1 MQQICKIRVPIFIFV
16 LILALAGNRGFCQ
29 STDQSSPPPAA
40 PAAAAAAAPTGGTF
54 DSEIAAAKIEAD
66 KTAKITHL
74 RNALQLRPNDPQ
86 NIVIE
91 FQIAELM
98 SPNAS
103 FTGGET
109 QVSSQSLEI
118 FQHIVR
124 TYDHTLYHPA
134 TPPTSPLS
142 ATDEDQS
149 PEMMVPRAAVLA
161 AVRLNQLGNGDIAR
175 KLLDTAM
182 EDLQWTFRQ
191 RQADAEKP
199 LPPMKEEDDV
209 LILTDPNQPQ
219 LASEDR
225 LQQWEANIKR
235 AQSGELFTPAEM
247 AIVQAAV
254 RQYSRTFGP
263 PYVDDVPSALQQIVA
278 VYPDTPMAKIA
289 HEHLQAH
296 GH

>member
-1 MQQICKIRVPIFIFV
+1 MHQSINNRVPFFLIV
-16 LILALAGNRGFCQ
+16 LVLALAGNRGFCQ
-29 STDQSSPPPAA
+29 TTDQSSPPAEAAA
-40 PAAAAAAAPTGGTF
+40 PASGTF
-54 DSEIAAAKIEAD
+54 DSEIAAAKTETD

-74 RNALQLRPNDPQ
+74 HNALQLRPNDPQ
-86 NIVIE
+86 NIAIE
-91 FQIAELM
+91 FKIAELM
-98 SPNAS
+98 SQNAS
-103 FTGGET
+103 LTSGEPII
-109 QVSSQSLEI
+109 SSQSLEI

-124 TYDHTLYHPA
+124 TYDHTVYHPA
-134 TPPTSPLS
+134 TPPTTPLS
-142 ATDEDQS
+142 PTDEDES

-161 AVRLNQLGNGDIAR
+161 AVRLNQLGNGDVAR

-191 RQADAEKP
+191 RQADVEKP
-199 LPPMKEEDDV
+199 LPPMKEQDDV

-225 LQQWEANIKR
+225 RQQWLANLKR
-235 AQSGELFTPAEM
+235 AQSGDLFTPAEL

-263 PYVDDVPSALQQIVA
+263 PFEDDVPSALQEIVA
-278 VYPDTPMAKIA
+278 DYPDTPMAVIA
-289 HEHLQAH
+289 HGRLQAR